1 MHDRLLFNPG
11 RSAGIDDGNTAILG
25 AARSLFLTQR
35 ELAHRWRLSG
45 RTLEK
50 WRWTKKGPAHV
61 KLGGRIVYRLAD
73 VEAYEAERRCM
84 GAVA

>member
-1 MHDRLLFNPG
+1 MRDRLLFNTG
-11 RSAGIDDGNTAILG
+11 RPAGVSIEDTAIPG
-25 AARSLFLTQR
+25 AARSPFLTQR

-50 WRWTKKGPAHV
+50 WRWTKQGPAHV
-61 KLGGRIVYRLAD
+61 KLGGRVVYRLAD
-73 VEAYEAERRCM
+73 IEAYEAGHCRM